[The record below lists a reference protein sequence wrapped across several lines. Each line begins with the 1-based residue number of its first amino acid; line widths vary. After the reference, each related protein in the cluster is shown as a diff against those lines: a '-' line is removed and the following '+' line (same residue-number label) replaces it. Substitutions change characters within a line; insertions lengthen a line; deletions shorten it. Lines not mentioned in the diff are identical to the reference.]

1 MLASPDTNRDVE
13 TLRSNGVEGKPT
25 SVVADGS
32 CKEETVPDVNI
43 LDVARQY
50 LSRLSDGA
58 EPEELDS
65 FFAPDVVQEEF
76 PNRLLPHGAARNL
89 QAMKEARARGRALL
103 KEERFELVNAIAG
116 DGKVAMEVIWTATV
130 RDAAGP
136 FAAGQALRA
145 RFALFMEFRD
155 GRIVRQ
161 HNYDCFDPW

>member
-1 MLASPDTNRDVE
+1 
-13 TLRSNGVEGKPT
+13 
-25 SVVADGS
+25 
-32 CKEETVPDVNI
+32 VPDVNI
-43 LDVARQY
+43 LEVAKQY

-76 PNRLLPHGAARNL
+76 PNRLLPNGAARNL
-89 QAMKEARARGRALL
+89 QAMKDARARGRALL
-103 KEERFELVNAIAG
+103 KAERFELVNAVAG
-116 DGKVAMEVIWTATV
+116 DGKVAMEVIWTGTV
-130 RDAAGP
+130 RDAVGP

-161 HNYDCFDPW
+161 RNYDCFDPW